1 MNVMKRN
8 KIIVLLFAIITMSCS
23 NKNILSVLQLDDYT
37 VPVKILDSNYL
48 DNEMVYLSPNGF
60 IVCTSNKHFLLFQTS
75 ELEIRYLKNNNLHA
89 HSQFSPIFKQMG
101 DYYKA
106 NGEKALNTK
115 YVYVSINNS
124 NNNPKGVVIIWK
136 NIKEDSEPHLNFPKL
151 TIGKNTDTVFTN
163 LSSERI
169 KDLFPDFTGV
179 YIKKKN
185 MSLQLQ
191 RFSAEVDQSL
201 FKFLDLITGIDDI
214 YLFDDTSKLIEK
226 NYIDYYRN
234 KANTYVGD

>member
-1 MNVMKRN
+1 MGRIFNS
-8 KIIVLLFAIITMSCS
+8 IVLILLMYNLIACS
-23 NKNILSVLQLDDYT
+23 HKKGSPVLENQDYT

-60 IVCTSNKHFLLFQTS
+60 IVCTSNKHFLLYQTS

-89 HSQFSPIFKQMG
+89 HSQFSPIYKQMG

-169 KDLFPDFTGV
+169 KDLFPDFAGL
-179 YIKKKN
+179 YIEKKN
-185 MSLQLQ
+185 MSLQLK

-226 NYIDYYRN
+226 NYIDYYRDKTN
-234 KANTYVGD
+234 NYVGE